1 MCFLV
6 LSKFTFLSLRS
17 IDHYELIFFRGK
29 RPIHLSFDVDALDP
43 SLIPCTGTPV
53 LGGLSFREGN
63 YICEELAAT
72 GRSTLF
78 CFDSKHAYG
87 PHVSFEK
94 FQTVNKFLQT
104 VIIQVV
110 PLIGDPSNLLLIY
123 VHTTKIW
130 S

>member
-17 IDHYELIFFRGK
+17 IDHYEHIFFRGK

-43 SLIPCTGTPV
+43 SLTPCTGTPV

-72 GRSTLF
+72 GWSKLF
-78 CFDSKHAYG
+78 F
-87 PHVSFEK
+87 
-94 FQTVNKFLQT
+94 
-104 VIIQVV
+104 
-110 PLIGDPSNLLLIY
+110 
-123 VHTTKIW
+123 
-130 S
+130 

>member
-1 MCFLV
+1 MTSHECGAT
-6 LSKFTFLSLRS
+6 LSKFSFLSLRS
-17 IDHYELIFFRGK
+17 FDHYELIFFRGK

-78 CFDSKHAYG
+78 CFDSKHAYS
-87 PHVSFEK
+87 PQVSNCK
-94 FQTVNKFLQT
+94 QILQT

-110 PLIGDPSNLLLIY
+110 PLMGDPSNLLLIY

>member
-110 PLIGDPSNLLLIY
+110 PLMGDPSNLLLIY